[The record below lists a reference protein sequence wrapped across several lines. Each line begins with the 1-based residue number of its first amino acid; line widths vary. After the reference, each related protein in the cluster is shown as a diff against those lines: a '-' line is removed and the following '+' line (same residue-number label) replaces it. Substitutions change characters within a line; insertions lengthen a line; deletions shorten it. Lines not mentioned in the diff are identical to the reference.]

1 MHYLRK
7 YWLHEVYV
15 DNDDDV
21 ADGHFYMHAKDLFSS
36 SSVEESWK

>member
-7 YWLHEVYV
+7 YWLHQVYV

-21 ADGHFYMHAKDLFSS
+21 VDGHFYMQKICFLVHR
-36 SSVEESWK
+36 